1 VAADPTSLP
10 AAAVICRCNSV
21 TKGALTQAWQNGH
34 RSTTALAGATRA
46 TTGCGGCRAAV
57 EGICGWL
64 HTVDPDRHLA
74 AIAG

>member
-1 VAADPTSLP
+1 
-10 AAAVICRCNSV
+10 V